1 MAQPRVHEFAK
12 EVGVPSKEV
21 IAKLKDMGEFV
32 KSSSS
37 TLNPMVLKKLRAEFP
52 AAAAKPAAKAAPA
65 ESAAKPAA
73 KPAPKPAAAKPAAKP
88 AAAPKPAAA
97 KPAASRHLSLQLSLS
112 QLRAQLPSLQQLS
125 PPQSRQQH
133 PSPAAP
139 ARVTTPSHPSRAWH
153 APRLHRSRQHPS
165 LPLRS
170 PAPSPVLAPVTT
182 PSHPSRV

>member
-65 ESAAKPAA
+65 E
-73 KPAPKPAAAKPAAKP
+73 
-88 AAAPKPAAA
+88 
-97 KPAASRHLSLQLSLS
+97 LSLI
-112 QLRAQLPSLQQLS
+112 
-125 PPQSRQQH
+125 H
-133 PSPAAP
+133 I
-139 ARVTTPSHPSRAWH
+139 
-153 APRLHRSRQHPS
+153 
-165 LPLRS
+165 
-170 PAPSPVLAPVTT
+170 
-182 PSHPSRV
+182 

>member
-52 AAAAKPAAKAAPA
+52 AAAAKPAAKAGPA
-65 ESAAKPAA
+65 ESAA

-88 AAAPKPAAA
+88 APKPA
-97 KPAASRHLSLQLSLS
+97 
-112 QLRAQLPSLQQLS
+112 
-125 PPQSRQQH
+125 
-133 PSPAAP
+133 
-139 ARVTTPSHPSRAWH
+139 
-153 APRLHRSRQHPS
+153 
-165 LPLRS
+165 
-170 PAPSPVLAPVTT
+170 
-182 PSHPSRV
+182 

>member
-65 ESAAKPAA
+65 KAATESAA

-97 KPAASRHLSLQLSLS
+97 KACR
-112 QLRAQLPSLQQLS
+112 
-125 PPQSRQQH
+125 
-133 PSPAAP
+133 
-139 ARVTTPSHPSRAWH
+139 
-153 APRLHRSRQHPS
+153 
-165 LPLRS
+165 
-170 PAPSPVLAPVTT
+170 
-182 PSHPSRV
+182 

>member
-1 MAQPRVHEFAK
+1 MRTGNGENLAQPRVHEFAK

-65 ESAAKPAA
+65 KAAADSAAK
-73 KPAPKPAAAKPAAKP
+73 
-88 AAAPKPAAA
+88 
-97 KPAASRHLSLQLSLS
+97 
-112 QLRAQLPSLQQLS
+112 
-125 PPQSRQQH
+125 
-133 PSPAAP
+133 
-139 ARVTTPSHPSRAWH
+139 
-153 APRLHRSRQHPS
+153 RLHRSRQHPS